1 MSRNRLFSA
10 AAMQEQAA
18 PAAAPVLPS
27 RQKPVPSDMMKDDK
41 YGGAAQV
48 MSLPAANL
56 VALLQDSGA
65 SVYARAKAC
74 QRLAVVGDK
83 SAVPALAALLDSP
96 QLSLYARMA
105 LETLPDG
112 SADDALRAGAGE
124 GARHTAGGSD
134 QLDRQAAGYEC
145 TRGAGKAAASRRR
158 RSRGVGEC
166 GAGSDTASV
175 VRGRQLVR
183 MRPSCARI

>member
-1 MSRNRLFSA
+1 MSRNRLFGV
-10 AAMQEQAA
+10 AAMQEQ
-18 PAAAPVLPS
+18 AAPVLPS
-27 RQKPVPSDMMKDDK
+27 RQKPVPSDMMKDDR

-56 VALLQDSGA
+56 IALLQDSGA

-96 QLSLYARMA
+96 QLSLYARTA

-112 SADDALRAGAGE
+112 SADNALRAALEKVQGTLLAGVINSIGKRRDTNALAALE
-124 GARHTAGGSD
+124 RLRHHAD
-134 QLDRQAAGYEC
+134 AE
-145 TRGAGKAAASRRR
+145 
-158 RSRGVGEC
+158 V
-166 GAGSDTASV
+166 AGSANAA
-175 VRGRQLVR
+175 L
-183 MRPSCARI
+183 ARIRPPL